1 MAALQ
6 LFNFQARVV
15 EKEVPLPKQNK
26 RKRQVVEAIKEGKLV
41 EYHCTKC
48 NKSVGIT
55 TTEIFQCPL
64 CNNRF
69 AFKERP
75 TKGITFEAV

>member
-6 LFNFQARVV
+6 LFNFEARVV
-15 EKEVPLPKQNK
+15 ETQVPLPKQNK
-26 RKRQVVEAIKEGKLV
+26 RKRQVVETIKEGKLV

-64 CNNRF
+64 CNTRF

>member
-6 LFNFQARVV
+6 LFNFEARVV
-15 EKEVPLPKQNK
+15 EKQVSVSKQNK
-26 RKRQVVEAIKEGKLV
+26 RKRQVLESIKEGKLV
-41 EYHCTKC
+41 DYHCTKC
-48 NKSVGIT
+48 NKTVRIS

-75 TKGITFEAV
+75 STGITFEAV